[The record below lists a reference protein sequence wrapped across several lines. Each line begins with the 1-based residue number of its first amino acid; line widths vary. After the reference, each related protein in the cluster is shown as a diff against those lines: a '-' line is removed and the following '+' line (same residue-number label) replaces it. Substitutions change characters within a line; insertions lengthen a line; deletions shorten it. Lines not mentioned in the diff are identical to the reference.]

1 MLSVSSDPSS
11 DFLVVTHSCIQHC
24 NVLVS
29 ACCILLTTCSLTP
42 LWRIV
47 VKTPTFS
54 VSVDTRFYSVAS
66 IVLCFRGRNL
76 HHLWSSL
83 PSTSGHVCVT
93 DSSVLCSL
101 HECTRVHRVIEILQK
116 VFHLIKA
123 ADAVT
128 KNAAVNVGNYR
139 LIEMLEETFALIVFL
154 FSLQDAWTA
163 YAGQQIAG
171 CETFHAMCTPLLGPS
186 GGRR

>member
-47 VKTPTFS
+47 VRTPTFS
-54 VSVDTRFYSVAS
+54 VSVDTRFYSVACK
-66 IVLCFRGRNL
+66 ILCFHGRNL
-76 HHLWSSL
+76 RHLWSCFLRSR
-83 PSTSGHVCVT
+83 SGHVCVT

-101 HECTRVHRVIEILQK
+101 HECTHVHRVIEILQK

-123 ADAVT
+123 ADALT
-128 KNAAVNVGNYR
+128 KNAAVTWGTV
-139 LIEMLEETFALIVFL
+139 A
-154 FSLQDAWTA
+154 
-163 YAGQQIAG
+163 
-171 CETFHAMCTPLLGPS
+171 
-186 GGRR
+186 